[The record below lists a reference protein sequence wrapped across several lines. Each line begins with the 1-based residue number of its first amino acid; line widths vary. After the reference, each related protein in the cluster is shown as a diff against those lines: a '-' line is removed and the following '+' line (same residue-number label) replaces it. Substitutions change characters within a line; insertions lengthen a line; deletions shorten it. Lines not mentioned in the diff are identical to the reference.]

1 MPKSH
6 THMHQHLQMP
16 HAKLDLQALA
26 GTLAFEQVTIIG
38 NASGYWQPATTGTTF
53 IFNGTQW
60 AENSNVNNQIVNI
73 ANGGF
78 AESKYAFV
86 VQGHPQSGLL
96 TQALTQVAIELT
108 PQLGCWP
115 SSGLTTIVLMQQL
128 SQHVQ
133 VQRMS
138 LFPSLARPN
147 DLPLEDHLP
156 CMVHNWLGERRI
168 AQALVPSVDWPE
180 FSLASVFL
188 PRLSAI
194 NQMQPCQV
202 APRINAGNPFDLLER
217 LQESSSLIADA
228 LNPATRQMQFEWL
241 ITLAH
246 TPINIWLQF
255 AHPSQL
261 INAEALFFNHMPE
274 SKPSYWYLMDIQA
287 SQYLDAIRHSLA
299 YCWQTLSTKHASLI
313 GNEPSNG
320 S

>member
-16 HAKLDLQALA
+16 HSRVELHTLA
-26 GTLAFEQVTIIG
+26 RELAFEQVTIIG
-38 NASGYWQPATTGTTF
+38 NASGNWQPATTGTTF

-60 AENSNVNNQIVNI
+60 NEKSNPNNQIVNI

-86 VQGHPQSGLL
+86 VQGYPQNDLL

-147 DLPLEDHLP
+147 DLPPEDHLP

-168 AQALVPSVDWPE
+168 AQTFATALDWPE
-180 FSLASVFL
+180 FTLSPVFL
-188 PRLSAI
+188 VNLTTTDKERGSQTSMVI
-194 NQMQPCQV
+194 NS
-202 APRINAGNPFDLLER
+202 GNPFDLLAR
-217 LQESSSLIADA
+217 LQEANPSTDVPHSVKHIQFDWLIA
-228 LNPATRQMQFEWL
+228 
-241 ITLAH
+241 LAH
-246 TPINIWLQF
+246 TPIDIWLKYADLKQV
-255 AHPSQL
+255 

-274 SKPSYWYLMDIQA
+274 SKPSYWYLMDTQA

-299 YCWQTLSTKHASLI
+299 YCWQTLSTKQ
-313 GNEPSNG
+313 NG
-320 S
+320 TTHTITYR

>member
-16 HAKLDLQALA
+16 HSRVDLHTLA
-26 GTLAFEQVTIIG
+26 HQLAFEQVTIIG
-38 NASGYWQPATTGTTF
+38 NASGNWQPATAGTTF

-60 AENSNVNNQIVNI
+60 HEKSTQNNLIVNI

-86 VQGHPQSGLL
+86 VQGHPQSDLL
-96 TQALTQVAIELT
+96 TQALTQVAIKLT
-108 PQLGCWP
+108 PKLGCWP

-147 DLPLEDHLP
+147 DLPPEDHLP

-168 AQALVPSVDWPE
+168 AQTLAPTLDWPE
-180 FSLASVFL
+180 FTLPAVCLANLAAVNKARGSQT
-188 PRLSAI
+188 SMMMKTA
-194 NQMQPCQV
+194 
-202 APRINAGNPFDLLER
+202 NPFDLLAR
-217 LQESSSLIADA
+217 LQDSTPSADMPHSA
-228 LNPATRQMQFEWL
+228 KHIQLDWL

-246 TPINIWLQF
+246 TPIDVWLKYADLKQV
-255 AHPSQL
+255 

-274 SKPSYWYLMDIQA
+274 SKPSYWYLMDTQA

-299 YCWQTLSTKHASLI
+299 YCWQTHSA
-313 GNEPSNG
+313 
-320 S
+320 

>member
-16 HAKLDLQALA
+16 HSRVELHTLA
-26 GTLAFEQVTIIG
+26 RELAFEQVTIIG
-38 NASGYWQPATTGTTF
+38 NASGNWQPATTGTTF

-60 AENSNVNNQIVNI
+60 NEKSNQNNQIVNI

-86 VQGHPQSGLL
+86 VQGHPQNDLL

-147 DLPLEDHLP
+147 DLPPEDHLP

-168 AQALVPSVDWPE
+168 AQMFAPALDWPE
-180 FSLASVFL
+180 F
-188 PRLSAI
+188 
-194 NQMQPCQV
+194 
-202 APRINAGNPFDLLER
+202 
-217 LQESSSLIADA
+217 
-228 LNPATRQMQFEWL
+228 
-241 ITLAH
+241 
-246 TPINIWLQF
+246 
-255 AHPSQL
+255 
-261 INAEALFFNHMPE
+261 
-274 SKPSYWYLMDIQA
+274 
-287 SQYLDAIRHSLA
+287 
-299 YCWQTLSTKHASLI
+299 TLSPVFFSKFSYNRQREFI
-313 GNEPSNG
+313 PSFAG
-320 S
+320 D

>member
-16 HAKLDLQALA
+16 HSRVELHTLA
-26 GTLAFEQVTIIG
+26 RELAFEQVTIIG
-38 NASGYWQPATTGTTF
+38 NASGNWQPATTGTTF

-60 AENSNVNNQIVNI
+60 NEKSNPNNQIVNI

-86 VQGHPQSGLL
+86 VQGHPQNDML

-156 CMVHNWLGERRI
+156 CIVHNWLGERRI
-168 AQALVPSVDWPE
+168 AQTFAPALDWPE
-180 FSLASVFL
+180 FTLPPVYLANFPATDKARGSQASLV
-188 PRLSAI
+188 I
-194 NQMQPCQV
+194 NS
-202 APRINAGNPFDLLER
+202 GNPFDLLAC
-217 LQESSSLIADA
+217 LQESNPSADVPHYANNIQLDWLIA
-228 LNPATRQMQFEWL
+228 
-241 ITLAH
+241 LAH
-246 TPINIWLQF
+246 TPIDVWLKYADFKQVINSKHYF
-255 AHPSQL
+255 L
-261 INAEALFFNHMPE
+261 ITCQNQNP
-274 SKPSYWYLMDIQA
+274 
-287 SQYLDAIRHSLA
+287 AIG
-299 YCWQTLSTKHASLI
+299 I
-313 GNEPSNG
+313 
-320 S
+320 

>member
-16 HAKLDLQALA
+16 HSRVDLH
-26 GTLAFEQVTIIG
+26 TLAHQLAFKQVTIIG
-38 NASGYWQPATTGTTF
+38 NASGNWQPATAGTTF

-60 AENSNVNNQIVNI
+60 HEKSTQNNLIVNI

-86 VQGHPQSGLL
+86 VQGHPQSDLL

-138 LFPSLARPN
+138 LFPSLARPS

-168 AQALVPSVDWPE
+168 AQTLAPTLDWPE
-180 FSLASVFL
+180 FTL
-188 PRLSAI
+188 PPIDLSNFPATDKARGS
-194 NQMQPCQV
+194 QTSMMMKT
-202 APRINAGNPFDLLER
+202 GNPFDLLAR
-217 LQESSSLIADA
+217 LQDSTPSADMSHSA
-228 LNPATRQMQFEWL
+228 KHIQLDWL

-246 TPINIWLQF
+246 TPIDVWLKYADLKQV
-255 AHPSQL
+255 

-274 SKPSYWYLMDIQA
+274 SKPSYWYLMDTQA

-299 YCWQTLSTKHASLI
+299 YCWQTLSTKQ
-313 GNEPSNG
+313 NG
-320 S
+320 TTHTFTHR

>member
-16 HAKLDLQALA
+16 YSRVDLH
-26 GTLAFEQVTIIG
+26 TLAHQLALKQVTIIG
-38 NASGYWQPATTGTTF
+38 NASGNWQPATAGTTF

-60 AENSNVNNQIVNI
+60 HEKSTQNNLIVNI

-86 VQGHPQSGLL
+86 VQGHPQSDLL

-108 PQLGCWP
+108 PKLGCWP
-115 SSGLTTIVLMQQL
+115 SSGLTTIMLMQQL
-128 SQHVQ
+128 SQHVQVQ

-147 DLPLEDHLP
+147 DLPPEDHLP

-168 AQALVPSVDWPE
+168 AQTLAPTLDWPE
-180 FSLASVFL
+180 FTLPAVCLANLAAVNKARGSQT
-188 PRLSAI
+188 S
-194 NQMQPCQV
+194 MMMKT
-202 APRINAGNPFDLLER
+202 GNPFDLLAR
-217 LQESSSLIADA
+217 LQESTPSADMPHSA
-228 LNPATRQMQFEWL
+228 KNIQLDWL

-246 TPINIWLQF
+246 TPIDVWLKYADLKQV
-255 AHPSQL
+255 

-274 SKPSYWYLMDIQA
+274 SKPSYWYLMDTKA

-299 YCWQTLSTKHASLI
+299 YCWQTHSAKTRTDSHLL
-313 GNEPSNG
+313 
-320 S
+320 